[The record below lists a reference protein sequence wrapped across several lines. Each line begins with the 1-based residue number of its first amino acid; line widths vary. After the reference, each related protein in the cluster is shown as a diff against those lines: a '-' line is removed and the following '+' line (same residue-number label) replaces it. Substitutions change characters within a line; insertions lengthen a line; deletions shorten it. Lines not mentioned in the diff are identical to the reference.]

1 MVMRSL
7 RNLIATPV
15 RTVMRTVLSALRFKN
30 VEFGFGAGAAKDSSF
45 EGGNYVG
52 NNSIISASRVGKYT
66 YFGKDCYIAHC
77 EIGRYVSIASF
88 VRIGLTSHPLG
99 DNVSTFPCFH
109 FPWKYTPFG
118 VAVADFSPYKKTII
132 GNDVWIGESVTIVG
146 GITIGD
152 GAVIGAGAVVTKDVP
167 PYAIVGG
174 VPARIIRYRMS
185 DDLRVA
191 LLKTK
196 WWDAEERLIARS
208 FSSFGDVR
216 SFITSWNCG
225 ESSRA

>member
-1 MVMRSL
+1 MVVRSL
-7 RNLIATPV
+7 RNLITTPF
-15 RTVMRTVLSALRFKN
+15 RTVMRTALSALRFKN

-52 NNSIISASRVGKYT
+52 DNSIISASRVGKYT
-66 YFGKDCYIAHC
+66 YFGKDCYIARC

-109 FPWKYTPFG
+109 FPWKYTSFG
-118 VAVADFSPYKKTII
+118 VDSADFDPYKKTII

-174 VPARIIRYRMS
+174 VPARLIRYRFGE
-185 DDLRVA
+185 DIRA
-191 LLKTK
+191 RLLTTK
-196 WWDAEERLIARS
+196 WWNVADQVIASRIP
-208 FSSFGDVR
+208 SFGNVNVFFENWCKDGFR
-216 SFITSWNCG
+216 
-225 ESSRA
+225 